1 LRATAALRTLSLP
14 FEEAAVAPETSEQTQ
29 EELILGFLADGGE
42 DFTSGEALSSKL
54 GLSRTAVWK
63 HVEALRG
70 KGYRIEA
77 VPARGYRLVE
87 VPDRLTALELSP
99 LLSTRELGRTLHF
112 HEKVGS
118 TNELAFRLAHDGA
131 EHGEIVVTEQQT
143 AGKGRRGRVWVSP
156 PGLNLYFSAI
166 LRPELPPQRAPELTL
181 VAAVA
186 LAEVLREA
194 GGEAFIKWPNDVQ
207 IDGRKVAGILTELS
221 AEPERVHFVVLGVGV
236 NLNSQPEHFPEE
248 LRPTATSLAIVR
260 GQRVPRALLA
270 ASLWNRLEEWL
281 DLHLETGFDAVRQRW
296 KELSS
301 TLGQDVLVRTDR
313 REFRGLAE
321 DIDPSGALLVR
332 TEDGSV
338 ERVLAG
344 DVERLRPRGSGGP

>member
-1 LRATAALRTLSLP
+1 MAA
-14 FEEAAVAPETSEQTQ
+14 ETTEQTQ

-87 VPDRLTALELSP
+87 VPDRLTQLELSP
-99 LLSTRELGRTLHF
+99 LLSTHDLGRAIHF
-112 HEKVGS
+112 HESVGS
-118 TNELAFRLAHDGA
+118 TNELAFRMAHDGA
-131 EHGEIVVTEQQT
+131 EHGEVVVAEQQT
-143 AGKGRRGRVWVSP
+143 AGKGRRGRAWISP

-186 LAEVLREA
+186 LTEVLRESGVDA
-194 GGEAFIKWPNDVQ
+194 SIKWPNDVQ
-207 IDGRKVAGILTELS
+207 IDGLKVAGILTELS

-236 NLNSQPEHFPEE
+236 NLNAQAEHFPEE
-248 LRPTATSLAIVR
+248 LRSTATSLALVR
-260 GQRVPRALLA
+260 GQRVPRALFA
-270 ASLWNRLEEWL
+270 AALWNRLEEWL
-281 DLHLETGFDAVRQRW
+281 DLHLETGFGAVRQRW

-301 TLGQDVLVRTDR
+301 TLGQDVLVRTER
-313 REFRGLAE
+313 QEFRGLAE
-321 DIDPSGALLVR
+321 DIDTAGALLVR

-344 DVERLRPRGSGGP
+344 DVERLRPRVAGGR